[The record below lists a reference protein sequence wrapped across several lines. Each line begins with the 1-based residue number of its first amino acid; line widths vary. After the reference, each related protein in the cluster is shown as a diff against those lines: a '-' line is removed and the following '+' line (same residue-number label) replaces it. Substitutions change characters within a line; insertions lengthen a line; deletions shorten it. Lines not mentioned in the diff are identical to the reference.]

1 MPAQLCKVGGAQVQK
16 FDYMTHTVAQRM
28 VLCTA
33 KSGGVATD
41 ATAEISPET
50 ATLTAGSNEDLL
62 L

>member
-16 FDYMTHTVAQRM
+16 FDYVTHTAAQRM

-33 KSGGVATD
+33 KSGVVTTD

-50 ATLTAGSNEDLL
+50 AALTAGSNNDLVL
-62 L
+62 